1 MIRILTIIAL
11 LFGPPAWAKKDI
23 APAQALKNLRDG
35 QILFSNI
42 IEHKLHAVVKM
53 VAELFHCA
61 ANQKQVWCTLYQEN
75 NQ

>member
-11 LFGPPAWAKKDI
+11 LFAPAAWAKKDI

-35 QILFSNI
+35 QILSSNI
-42 IEHKLHAVVKM
+42 IEHKLHAVVKKA
-53 VAELFHCA
+53 AELFHCES
-61 ANQKQVWCTLYQEN
+61 NQKQVWCTLYQEN